1 MKKIDW
7 KINWR
12 KIKILPKST
21 GLSIAILAAGFAE
34 VLFLMLLLALD
45 VLPGTYVLLIVL
57 LLALLDL
64 IIIQLINSV
73 KHRKTKSLI
82 AVILIVVL
90 INMLTV
96 GDIYVYSTYDTLQK
110 ISAWHDTWE
119 YYDVV
124 ALKEGSYA
132 EIDDVKGQTVYVVDM
147 ESKQL
152 TEASERL
159 ITKEEVEIETVSGLL
174 NLGQKLVDDGTD
186 VSDTDVSALGEAT
199 EEEIAEAAE
208 KEEAESSD
216 KKKEENKEESTE
228 AASAEKAEAPAGAT
242 LSDNVILVS
251 HSGYKLIK
259 NNIKGFKKNTHIIDR
274 IKVKKRG
281 DDTSKDVDVTKDSF
295 NVLIS
300 GLDSWGTIDEG
311 GLSDV
316 NMVMTVNPQTRQI
329 LLTSIPRDSYIPLH
343 SFGAKDKLTHSGIY
357 GSEETKKTIEDFLGI
372 DINYTIRV
380 NFSMLVD
387 LINAIDGIDV
397 YSDYAF
403 ESAITDW
410 TYEEGWNHCTGK
422 KALYFARERKAFAD
436 GDMQR
441 NKNQQKVLE
450 ATLKKVT
457 SSKVI
462 MTRYTKILNSVEDE
476 MWTDM
481 SDRDLKKLAKMQLR
495 NMSKK
500 WEVKKVNIIGATGG
514 APCYSMGNENLSV
527 VFPSDE
533 SVEEAKA
540 AIHDIMYPVDN
551 TQSTTEASEANE

>member
-1 MKKIDW
+1 M
-7 KINWR
+7 
-12 KIKILPKST
+12 LAT
-21 GLSIAILAAGFAE
+21 GLAE
-34 VLFLMLLLALD
+34 VLFLVLLFVLNVLPFTYVALIILALLLIDAIMLQLINGVKYRRTKTLAAMVIAAL
-45 VLPGTYVLLIVL
+45 LLNVLLI
-57 LLALLDL
+57 
-64 IIIQLINSV
+64 
-73 KHRKTKSLI
+73 
-82 AVILIVVL
+82 
-90 INMLTV
+90 
-96 GDIYVYSTYDTLQK
+96 GDVYVYSTYDTLQK

-124 ALKEGSYA
+124 ALKEGSYDKVGD
-132 EIDDVKGQTVYVVDM
+132 IKGQTVYTVDM

-159 ITKEEVEIETVSGLL
+159 ITKEEVEIETVSGLMT
-174 NLGQKLVDDGTD
+174 LGQKLVDDGTD
-186 VSDTDVSALGEAT
+186 VSDTNVSELESAT
-199 EEEIAEAAE
+199 EEEIAAAAE
-208 KEEAESSD
+208 KLDEEAKKDDD
-216 KKKEENKEESTE
+216 KAAEEENTDSTE
-228 AASAEKAEAPAGAT
+228 ADNAAATAAPASGVE
-242 LSDNVILVS
+242 LHDDIILVS

-259 NNIKGFKKNTHIIDR
+259 SNIKGFKKNTEIIYK

-281 DDTSKDVDVTKDSF
+281 DDTSKAVDVTKDSF

-300 GLDSWGTIDEG
+300 GLDSWGKIDEG

-357 GSEETKKTIEDFLGI
+357 GQEETRKTIEDFLGI

-422 KALYFARERKAFAD
+422 KALYFARERKAFSE

-462 MTRYTKILNSVEDE
+462 MTRYTKILDAVEDE

-481 SDRDLKKLAKMQLR
+481 SNTDLRRLAKMQLR

-500 WEVKKVNIIGATGG
+500 WEVKKVNITGSTGG
-514 APCYSMGNENLSV
+514 APCYSMGNQNLSC
-527 VFPSDE
+527 VFPTEE
-533 SVEEAKA
+533 SVEKAKS

-551 TQSTTEASEANE
+551 TKTNTEGSEANEEANEKAEQE